1 MMYFNTEL
9 CIVCYIKICTFAAD
23 MRPLTLEAYKV
34 LYLLTGARVFSYYV
48 SVFYITVLN
57 VLVLMGL
64 GMLLEGV
71 FPTQI
76 VHTMFSFPFNIPSGI
91 ILFLINL
98 RVVPLK
104 MVEIVGQLKTKYAKL
119 IIYTSLAFIIFTYNI
134 LLGRLF

>member
-1 MMYFNTEL
+1 
-9 CIVCYIKICTFAAD
+9 
-23 MRPLTLEAYKV
+23 MRPLTLEAFKV

-48 SVFYITVLN
+48 AVGYVTILN

-71 FPTQI
+71 FPTGI

-98 RVVPLK
+98 KVVPIK
-104 MVEIVGQLKTKYAKL
+104 MVEIVGQIKTKYAKL
-119 IIYTSLAFIIFTYNI
+119 IIYTSLAFIIFVYNF